1 MKPAGFPRTLAE
13 EPHITNDLQKS
24 LDFNH
29 SKTMKLIIYKRSIL
43 NKVSINR
50 NTPETRLCVD
60 QFREIGSEAHKNL
73 IGSNGSV
80 FTNSVHVWHLYRT
93 KSWGEK
99 KTQLLCVMDS
109 QVPG

>member
-1 MKPAGFPRTLAE
+1 MKPAGFPRTLAK

-73 IGSNGSV
+73 TLYFPEEHGLGCADSV
-80 FTNSVHVWHLYRT
+80 LTETLWNVSVKMRIDYNT
-93 KSWGEK
+93 
-99 KTQLLCVMDS
+99 DI
-109 QVPG
+109 